1 MPTLTLEQTVV
12 RLRAGDCTAE
22 SVVQSCLDRIA
33 AVEPAVQAWA
43 HLDTAHVLAQARAA
57 DRRRAAGE
65 PLGALHGVPVGLKD
79 IIDTRDFPTENGTV
93 LHAGRRPDV
102 DATLVQRL
110 RAAGAIILGKTVT
123 TELATY
129 APGKTRNPHHPEHTP
144 GGSSSGSAAAVAA
157 EMVPLAVGT
166 QTNGSVIRPASY
178 CGVYG
183 FKPTYGLI
191 PRSGVLKQSRAL
203 DQIGVFARTIDDI
216 ALITG
221 QLIGADPGDP
231 DTLPGVSMS
240 LRDVAAQSPVPRI
253 AFIRTPPWERM
264 DADAQA
270 AFEGLASRLAGH
282 VAELTLP
289 DLALQAWD
297 WQRIVMETDIA
308 ANYAQEWERGRDRL
322 SASLQAQ
329 IARGRAISPIM
340 YQQALAQMP
349 RVTAA
354 LAGIFAD
361 CDAILTPST
370 MGAAPRGLTSTG
382 DPSFCTLWTYCGM
395 PALTLPLLS
404 GANGLPIGVQLVG
417 PRMGDAGL
425 LRTGRWLAAFAASH
439 DPDLRTIKR

>member
-1 MPTLTLEQTVV
+1 MPALTLEQAVAH
-12 RLRAGDCTAE
+12 LRTGKCTAE
-22 SVVQSCLDRIA
+22 AVVQICLARIA
-33 AVEPAVQAWA
+33 AVEADVQAWA
-43 HLDTAHVLAQARAA
+43 HLDADHALAQARAA
-57 DRRRAAGE
+57 DRRRAGGL

-79 IIDTRDFPTENGTV
+79 IIDTCDFPTENGTV

-157 EMVPLAVGT
+157 GMVPLAVGT

-191 PRSGVLKQSRAL
+191 SRSGVLKQSRAL

-216 ALITG
+216 ALIAE
-221 QLIGADPGDP
+221 QLIGADPADP
-231 DTLPGVSMS
+231 DTLPGVGMS
-240 LRDVAAQSPVPRI
+240 LPDVATRSLPRI
-253 AFIRTPPWERM
+253 AFIKTPPWERM

-270 AFEGLASRLAGH
+270 AFEGLVSRLAGH
-282 VAELTLP
+282 VTALALP
-289 DLALQAWD
+289 EAALQAWD

-322 SASLQAQ
+322 SASLCAQ
-329 IARGRAISPIM
+329 IERGRATSPEE
-340 YQQALAQMP
+340 YQQALAQIP
-349 RVTAA
+349 PVSAA
-354 LAGIFAD
+354 LAGIFSD
-361 CDAILTPST
+361 YDAILTPST
-370 MGAAPRGLTSTG
+370 TGTAPRGLASTG

-395 PALTLPLLS
+395 PVLTLPLLS

-417 PRMGDAGL
+417 PRLGDAGL

>member
-1 MPTLTLEQTVV
+1 MSDPARKPLHALSATALAQ

-22 SVVQSCLDRIA
+22 AAVQSCLARIA
-33 AVEPAVQAWA
+33 AVEVEVQAWA
-43 HLDTAHVLAQARAA
+43 HLDPGYALAQARDA
-57 DRRRAAGE
+57 DRRRAEGL

-79 IIDTRDFPTENGTV
+79 IIDTRDFATENGTV
-93 LHAGRRPDV
+93 LHAGRRPEV
-102 DATLVQRL
+102 DATLVTRL
-110 RAAGAIILGKTVT
+110 RAAGAIMLGKTVT

-129 APGKTRNPHHPEHTP
+129 TPGKTRNPYHPAHTP

-157 EMVPLAVGT
+157 QMVPLAVGT

-191 PRSGVLKQSRAL
+191 PRGGVLKQSRAL
-203 DQIGVFARTIDDI
+203 DQIGVFARTMDDI

-221 QLIGADPGDP
+221 QLIGADPADP
-231 DTLPGVSMS
+231 DTLPGVGMS
-240 LRDVAAQSPVPRI
+240 LRDVATQSPPRI
-253 AFIRTPPWERM
+253 AFIRTPPWARM
-264 DADAQA
+264 DADAQVV
-270 AFEGLASRLAGH
+270 FEGLVSRLAGH
-282 VAELTLP
+282 VTELALP
-289 DLALQAWD
+289 GPALQAWD

-308 ANYAQEWERGRDRL
+308 ANYAPAWENGRDRL
-322 SASLQAQ
+322 SASLRAQ
-329 IARGRAISPIM
+329 IERGRATVPAA
-340 YQQALAQMP
+340 YQQALAQIP
-349 RVTAA
+349 PVSAA

-370 MGAAPRGLTSTG
+370 TGTAPRGLASTG

-417 PRMGDAGL
+417 PRLGDAGL
-425 LRTGRWLAAFAASH
+425 LRTGRWLAEHCKPQS
-439 DPDLRTIKR
+439 